1 MTTRIKLN
9 IDRTQYRTKE
19 AAKAHMGAIK
29 NKVGAGSTEI
39 DARELMAL
47 VESGGSFAPALMN
60 GTGSDNWQSQQ
71 VIIADID
78 NDEPERDEHG
88 ELVKDENNKVRKV
101 PVKDQLSSVH
111 AAEVCKEYN
120 ITPFFM
126 YHTLSNGKVV
136 DGVSMEKYRV
146 IVVLDQPITD
156 AEEAHEITARFID
169 IFNKAAPGSA
179 DVSVKNLDRVLFGS
193 NKGSV
198 FNNSGSITPLEVM
211 RALPEV
217 NDALS
222 WEDPIEEPTQNQRIR
237 NNGGWYDNYPVSPRS
252 NDFAAIKE
260 QRRRDIDSFDLE
272 SFVLRDNPGSRTH
285 KNGNQTYINPCPICS
300 HNDCFAVKGNIFKLF
315 CSGRDAEKG
324 DGGSI
329 IDYFIYKDE
338 LTQQEAL
345 KKFDALM
352 GYEPPKTATAS
363 KPDPAQQAPTEPEQS
378 AEKSYF
384 SKNQQL
390 TMLGNWLNDN
400 HREDIALFGK
410 ALFDFKNLYTEIV
423 KGGKT
428 FLQIMAENKNDG
440 VTITAITAAVES
452 AGATLAEATYQEA
465 KAEALLAQREKLIEI
480 MARPGV
486 DIPFV
491 TDHLLRVQAA
501 IDQREVKP
509 AAANLSE
516 TLLAA
521 IDQDAQALKLKYG
534 RGFEDLDKKAG
545 SMKAGQ
551 LIVLAARP
559 ATGKSAAALQIAYNV
574 ANKGAKTLFFPLEMT
589 TRETLERLVLQ
600 QEIIESKEALA
611 APTDEEKENL
621 RAFLDDVESKGNLLF
636 YEGVNN
642 LEAITQTIK
651 EQRPAFVVIDQLTQ
665 VRTARRAKDIRERYV
680 EITADLKHIAIEYQT
695 TILLLTQLNRDTTK
709 QSRPTLEN
717 LHESDATGQNAD
729 VVLLMQKRDPDESTP
744 DFARSDIIDIYVVKN
759 RGGQSEFR
767 VTVKFYGNKTKFCRK

>member
-1 MTTRIKLN
+1 MNYNSDEIRKAITTIK
-9 IDRTQYRTKE
+9 
-19 AAKAHMGAIK
+19 
-29 NKVGAGSTEI
+29 
-39 DARELMAL
+39 
-47 VESGGSFAPALMN
+47 AP
-60 GTGSDNWQSQQ
+60 
-71 VIIADID
+71 
-78 NDEPERDEHG
+78 G
-88 ELVKDENNKVRKV
+88 ELFEIRII
-101 PVKDQLSSVH
+101 
-111 AAEVCKEYN
+111 E
-120 ITPFFM
+120 
-126 YHTLSNGKVV
+126 GKTI
-136 DGVSMEKYRV
+136 Y
-146 IVVLDQPITD
+146 
-156 AEEAHEITARFID
+156 
-169 IFNKAAPGSA
+169 
-179 DVSVKNLDRVLFGS
+179 
-193 NKGSV
+193 
-198 FNNSGSITPLEVM
+198 SG
-211 RALPEV
+211 
-217 NDALS
+217 
-222 WEDPIEEPTQNQRIR
+222 
-237 NNGGWYDNYPVSPRS
+237 Y
-252 NDFAAIKE
+252 
-260 QRRRDIDSFDLE
+260 
-272 SFVLRDNPGSRTH
+272 
-285 KNGNQTYINPCPICS
+285 
-300 HNDCFAVKGNIFKLF
+300 FK
-315 CSGRDAEKG
+315 DAEKAVEELSKQRLTGKNVFITLNKIKDACYSRAQHDCFIKIFREPTTGDKEITRYEWLLIDLDPERPAGVSSSNDELQEAAEMAKRVCSWLSGQGFKDPVISLSGNGYHLLYKIDLPNTAENEALVKRALKALDVLFSTEKVKIDTSVYNPARISKLYGTAAQKGASTEERPHRMSKIIKKPEPVEINGIDALKILAAEYPEEAATPQRSYNNTAKRQFDVYEFLNSNGIRYTEKAG
-324 DGGSI
+324 DGYTKLILDECIFNPDHKAPDAAVTVWNDGTLGYKCFHDSCSGNHWREFRLKLDPHAYDE
-329 IDYFIYKDE
+329 DYDISRE
-338 LTQQEAL
+338 MG
-345 KKFDALM
+345 FDKPA
-352 GYEPPKTATAS
+352 KAS
-363 KPDPAQQAPTEPEQS
+363 KPDPAQKEPTAPEPS
-378 AEKSYF
+378 TEKSYF

-400 HREDIALFGK
+400 HREDIALFGI

-516 TLLAA
+516 MFLNAL
-521 IDQDAQALKLKYG
+521 DKDAQALKIKYG

-589 TRETLERLVLQ
+589 TQETLERLILQ
-600 QEIIESKEALA
+600 QEIIESKGALA
-611 APTDEEKENL
+611 APTDEEKTTIKS
-621 RAFLDDVESKGNLLF
+621 FLDGIESKGNLLF

-665 VRTARRAKDIRERYV
+665 VRTARRTKDIRERYV

-744 DFARSDIIDIYVVKN
+744 DFARHETIDIYVVKN

-767 VTVKFYGNKTKFCRK
+767 ITVKFYGNKTKFCRN